1 MWFLFLTRRPPS
13 STLFPYTTLFRS
25 SAPHF
30 PQRTPVGRPFRARA
44 KKRCS
49 VMTGSVTA
57 EEAHEHRGG
66 VAAEGVGESD
76 TRLVHLARAGLA
88 AELGDDLGDL
98 RRARR
103 ADRVPF
109 RFETTRGVDGDRA
122 AEARHALLGRQA
134 AGAGLEEAE
143 SLGSDDRGG
152 GEAA

>member
-1 MWFLFLTRRPPS
+1 
-13 STLFPYTTLFRS
+13 
-25 SAPHF
+25 
-30 PQRTPVGRPFRARA
+30 
-44 KKRCS
+44 
-49 VMTGSVTA
+49 MTGSVTA

-122 AEARHALLGRQA
+122 AEARTALLGRQYT
-134 AGAGLEEAE
+134 GAGIVEDE
-143 SLGSDDRGG
+143 SLGREGRGDSH
-152 GEAA
+152 AVIVRDTAP